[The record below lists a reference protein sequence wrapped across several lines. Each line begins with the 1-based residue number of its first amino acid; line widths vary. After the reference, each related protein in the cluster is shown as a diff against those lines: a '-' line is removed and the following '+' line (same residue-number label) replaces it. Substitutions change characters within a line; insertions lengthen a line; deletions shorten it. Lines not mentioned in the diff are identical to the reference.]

1 MTWLGRPSPSI
12 FEASDIEGNPIRTHH
27 IHKMSNTFPGCYM
40 MWLHHFQMSYF
51 YLDSPSTH
59 KIVISHI
66 LHIIIIIFMSF
77 TMFLGTWRVYVYQRF
92 KWNAAHLPTFQCH
105 SCRFAR
111 VFHNAQLRWGP
122 SLGTGHWC
130 GSRSHK
136 SLFGPFGEIYR
147 PDAVPYGHVI
157 MSCVES
163 VDNDCFVGLC
173 NRGIIRA
180 LLTICW
186 RKVRGWP
193 HCGHPPTQE
202 ANFRHFGLTWFCS
215 NGPVESRFGIC
226 LVEQEWAWVKTGK
239 CGSLNRLNPN
249 QPVKPDCGNV
259 FQLIPRIGPCFWMAI
274 TFITSWII
282 YNYIYTYYI
291 YIIATDTHTP
301 PNFAGTHA
309 KIIEHLQA
317 SLRTNMLSPNSPFYQ
332 PKATKVGA
340 SNSKCV
346 YIEYKYEWL
355 LMHRYA

>member
-1 MTWLGRPSPSI
+1 
-12 FEASDIEGNPIRTHH
+12 
-27 IHKMSNTFPGCYM
+27 
-40 MWLHHFQMSYF
+40 MWSHHFQMSYF

-66 LHIIIIIFMSF
+66 LYITTTILLVLPC
-77 TMFLGTWRVYVYQRF
+77 FLVLGESRISEVQMKCSSSTNFPMPQRIG
-92 KWNAAHLPTFQCH
+92 
-105 SCRFAR
+105 FAR
-111 VFHNAQLRWGP
+111 LFHNAQLRWGP

-163 VDNDCFVGLC
+163 VDHDFFLGLC

-259 FQLIPRIGPCFWMAI
+259 FQLIPRISPCFWMAI

-282 YNYIYTYYI
+282 LYI
-291 YIIATDTHTP
+291 YI
-301 PNFAGTHA
+301 
-309 KIIEHLQA
+309 
-317 SLRTNMLSPNSPFYQ
+317 
-332 PKATKVGA
+332 
-340 SNSKCV
+340 
-346 YIEYKYEWL
+346 YILYI
-355 LMHRYA
+355 